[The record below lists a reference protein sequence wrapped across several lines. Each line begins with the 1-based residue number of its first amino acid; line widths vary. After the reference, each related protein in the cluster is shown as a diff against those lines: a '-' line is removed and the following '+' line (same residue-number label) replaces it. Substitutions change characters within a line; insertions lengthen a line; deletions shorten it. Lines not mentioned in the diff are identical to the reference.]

1 MPEVLPK
8 ALPEAPEDFPKILL
22 QAWPRTP
29 YRLISDAGGIGV
41 PEACADAEPAEASV
55 QPLRLV

>member
-8 ALPEAPEDFPKILL
+8 ALPEAPEDFLKILL

-41 PEACADAEPAEASV
+41 PEA
-55 QPLRLV
+55 